1 MVPLLRAPQVL
12 GSDDRLLDPAAETD
26 VDDEGGAA
34 AFHDR
39 ARHPV
44 EPVVRPSFL
53 DARINH
59 DRHPLPDLEGRE
71 GPRDRGEPAL
81 AGAATELLP
90 RLLHD
95 PLRGLDHLLTRRRG
109 CPARR
114 ARGPRT
120 PRRAVPRGT
129 AASGLRPRGPIL

>member
-59 DRHPLPDLEGRE
+59 DRHPLPDLERRE
-71 GPRDRGEPAL
+71 GPRDRGEPPL
-81 AGAATELLP
+81 AGAGP
-90 RLLHD
+90 GLLHRHLTT
-95 PLRGLDHLLTRRRG
+95 PL
-109 CPARR
+109 PA
-114 ARGPRT
+114 PYQ
-120 PRRAVPRGT
+120 
-129 AASGLRPRGPIL
+129 L